1 MIFPKGL
8 EFYQFVIKV
17 GRIIMEKGDCMGI
30 FDFLFS
36 GGAESQLKK
45 HIQRLNNLN
54 TPQEERMA
62 SAQWLAQN
70 KSPEAID
77 GLLRRFSLTYE
88 KQMKDIEEKEYLYK
102 LLLGIGADTIEPTK
116 NWLKRNRNFAFPLR
130 LLENLQGE
138 DDTVT
143 FLIELLSLE
152 NDLFKPEKKRQL
164 IIKLGDYT
172 DSRIIEA
179 VGPHIQDFDEEV
191 RLAALETLHNQNDS
205 QCHQLFLDAL
215 CNPKEESN
223 RLKIRIAEIF
233 EQRNWDLKDRS
244 SQVQEITPYGWIVN
258 NNRLQRG

>member
-1 MIFPKGL
+1 
-8 EFYQFVIKV
+8 
-17 GRIIMEKGDCMGI
+17 MGI

-36 GGAESQLKK
+36 GGATSQLKK

-88 KQMKDIEEKEYLYK
+88 KQMKDVEEKEYLYK
-102 LLLGIGADTIEPTK
+102 LLLGIGADTIDPTK
-116 NWLKRNRNFAFPLR
+116 SWLKRNSNFAFPLR
-130 LLENLQGE
+130 LLENLQGQE
-138 DDTVT
+138 DTIS
-143 FLIELLSLE
+143 FLMELLSLE
-152 NDLFKPEKKRQL
+152 NDLFKPEKKKQL
-164 IIKLGDYT
+164 IIKLGDYN

-179 VGPHIQDFDEEV
+179 VAPHIQDFDEEV
-191 RLAALETLHNQNDS
+191 RLAALETLHNQNDGS
-205 QCHQLFLDAL
+205 CHQILLEAL

-233 EQRNWDLKDRS
+233 EQRNWNLKGQADQIAEPPHGWTVQDDRL
-244 SQVQEITPYGWIVN
+244 V
-258 NNRLQRG
+258 RG